1 MGVPP
6 GVHIFDSSKLMTT
19 TAETR
24 VQSADTTRYEAVIGL
39 ECHVQLATRSKMFC
53 GCPTD
58 YAGSPPNTHVC
69 PICLGMPGVLPVINR
84 AAVESTLMTGLAIHA
99 TIPAATKFD
108 RKNYPYPDL
117 VKGYQIS
124 QYDLPLVKGGW
135 IEISV
140 DNTTRRINLERVHLE
155 EDTGKLTHAPG
166 GSLVDFNRAGMPLM
180 EMVSQP
186 DLRSPAEA
194 RAYLQKLRAI
204 LRTLGVSGAD
214 MEKGQLRC
222 DVNVSLR
229 PVGEAKLGTKVE
241 VKNLNSFRAVQ
252 RALEYEIV
260 RQAAAL
266 DAGEKIPQETRGWV
280 EDRGVTVSQRS
291 KEEAHDYRYF
301 PEPDLPPIFVE
312 EAWLARLREQLPE
325 LPDARR
331 ARYMRDFG
339 LGAYDAEAL
348 STDQWAA
355 RLFEDTVGA
364 GADAKK
370 AANWIQNDVA
380 RLRDAASDGQV
391 LEAGH
396 LAELLKLVDDGVI
409 GISVARQVLPTV
421 YATGRAPRAIVEEQ
435 GLGQV
440 SDTGALEQTVRSV
453 LAANPAPVADYRAG
467 KLTAINFLKGQVMK
481 ASRGKA
487 NPGVV
492 EELLKQL
499 LEQTGTQFSN

>member
-1 MGVPP
+1 MTATTEPRP
-6 GVHIFDSSKLMTT
+6 TPAAISK
-19 TAETR
+19 
-24 VQSADTTRYEAVIGL
+24 YEPVIGL

-53 GCPTD
+53 GCPTE

-84 AAVESTLMTGLAIHA
+84 IAVEYTLMTGLAINA
-99 TIPAATKFD
+99 TIPEATKFD

-135 IEISV
+135 VEISV
-140 DNTTRRINLERVHLE
+140 DGDTRRVHLERVHLE
-155 EDTGKLTHAPG
+155 EDTGKLTHVAG

-180 EMVSQP
+180 EMVTQP
-186 DLRSPAEA
+186 DIRTPAEA

-204 LRTLGVSGAD
+204 LRSLGVSGAD

-229 PVGEAKLGTKVE
+229 PVGQAKLGTKVE
-241 VKNLNSFRAVQ
+241 VKNLNSFRSVQ

-266 DAGEKIPQETRGWV
+266 DAGEVIAQETRGWL
-280 EDRGVTVSQRS
+280 EDRGATVSQRS

-301 PEPDLPPIFVE
+301 PEPDLPPIFVD
-312 EAWLARLREQLPE
+312 EAWLARLRARLPE
-325 LPDARR
+325 LPDTRR
-331 ARYMRDFG
+331 ARYMQSFG
-339 LGAYDAEAL
+339 LGEYDAEAL

-355 RLFEDTVGA
+355 RLFEDTVEA

-380 RLRDAASDGQV
+380 RLRDSGDGGV
-391 LEAGH
+391 LEPRH
-396 LAELLKLVDDGVI
+396 LAELIRLVDDGVI
-409 GISVARQVLPTV
+409 GISAARQVLPTV
-421 YATGRAPRAIVEEQ
+421 YETGRSPRALVEEQ
-435 GLGQV
+435 GLAQV
-440 SDTGALEQTVRSV
+440 SDTSALEQTVREV
-453 LAANPAPVADYRAG
+453 LSANPTPVADYQSG

-487 NPGVV
+487 NPSVV
-492 EELLKQL
+492 EDLLKQL
-499 LEQTGTQFSN
+499 LTT

>member
-1 MGVPP
+1 
-6 GVHIFDSSKLMTT
+6 MTT
-19 TAETR
+19 TEMRPRSAET
-24 VQSADTTRYEAVIGL
+24 ARYEAVIGL

-84 AAVESTLMTGLAIHA
+84 TAVEYTLLTGLALNA

-135 IEISV
+135 VEIAV
-140 DNTTRRINLERVHLE
+140 DGATRRIQLERVHLE
-155 EDTGKLTHAPG
+155 EDTGKLTHIG
-166 GSLVDFNRAGMPLM
+166 VGSLVDFNRAGMPLM

-186 DLRSPAEA
+186 DLRTPAEA

-229 PVGEAKLGTKVE
+229 PVGQARLGTKVE

-252 RALEYEIV
+252 RALEYEMV

-266 DAGEKIPQETRGWV
+266 DAGETIPQETRGWV
-280 EDRGVTVSQRS
+280 EERGVTVSQRS

-301 PEPDLPPIFVE
+301 PEPDLPPIFVD
-312 EAWLARLREQLPE
+312 EAWLEPA
-325 LPDARR
+325 
-331 ARYMRDFG
+331 
-339 LGAYDAEAL
+339 
-348 STDQWAA
+348 
-355 RLFEDTVGA
+355 
-364 GADAKK
+364 ADAVTR
-370 AANWIQNDVA
+370 AA
-380 RLRDAASDGQV
+380 
-391 LEAGH
+391 
-396 LAELLKLVDDGVI
+396 
-409 GISVARQVLPTV
+409 
-421 YATGRAPRAIVEEQ
+421 GRASSALHAGIRPGCVRRGSALNRAV
-435 GLGQV
+435 G
-440 SDTGALEQTVRSV
+440 
-453 LAANPAPVADYRAG
+453 RAT
-467 KLTAINFLKGQVMK
+467 L
-481 ASRGKA
+481 
-487 NPGVV
+487 
-492 EELLKQL
+492 
-499 LEQTGTQFSN
+499 